1 MSYTAGIDDNEIGFF
16 GWFTLLKSELFE
28 QFVNLLC
35 FVLIDFA
42 AKSIY
47 GKSFHNLK
55 NYCNELV
62 LLTS

>member
-1 MSYTAGIDDNEIGFF
+1 MSYTAGIDDDEIGVF
-16 GWFTLLKSELFE
+16 GWFALMKSELFE

-47 GKSFHNLK
+47 GKSFHNMIQCTNVRVRLQG
-55 NYCNELV
+55 
-62 LLTS
+62 